1 MDRNTLVG
9 FGLIFAIIIGFA
21 YYNQPSDQEV
31 QALKRERDSIAL
43 VKQRN
48 DSMEVALAKD
58 VQKSEVMKVVDSAT
72 MTSAFGGFASFVN
85 GKEEFS
91 TIENENLRIV
101 FTNKG
106 GRIYSVELKKYK
118 R

>member
-21 YYNQPSDQEV
+21 YFNQPSDQEV

-48 DSMEVALAKD
+48 DSMEVALASD
-58 VQKSEVMKVVDSAT
+58 VQKSEEMKVVDSAT
-72 MTSAFGGFASFVN
+72 MSSAFGGFSSFVN
-85 GKEEFS
+85 G
-91 TIENENLRIV
+91 IV
-101 FTNKG
+101 FSAGCGVLCKNDFKNG
-106 GRIYSVELKKYK
+106 FSSPIVRAFN
-118 R
+118 